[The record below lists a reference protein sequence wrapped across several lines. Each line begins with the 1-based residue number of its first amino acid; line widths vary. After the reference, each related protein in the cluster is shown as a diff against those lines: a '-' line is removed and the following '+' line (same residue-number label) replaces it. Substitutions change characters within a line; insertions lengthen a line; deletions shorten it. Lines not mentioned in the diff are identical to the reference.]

1 MNKVWRFLHTKKY
14 PGGASIHRIDEAIFN
29 DDLEGKS
36 PIVFENK
43 DGPSEYILNHCELLQ
58 KHCSI
63 VACNMHHKNLLMD
76 FGLNNTSPK

>member
-1 MNKVWRFLHTKKY
+1 MNKVWRFLYTKKY
-14 PGGASIHRIDEAIFN
+14 PRGASIHRIDEAIFN